1 VSVHVRLLLIVLSL
15 LAASR
20 AHAAPWSFEL
30 PDGYTEQPGVADA
43 QLEAL
48 RKVPRTVSVDAQVYL
63 SPDGTVR
70 LTRVTWLSQFDVPPT
85 KGGLESLER
94 GVIANFAKQ
103 ATKHISDGH
112 HFAGDQ
118 LVGEQVDEVGGE
130 RVQQR
135 RLYSADRDKVVHLF
149 WVICA
154 GPPERLG
161 ACTKA
166 QQSMQ
171 LTLPN
176 AAPLSPASAQPTEE
190 LDVAYVVGLVTGVTI
205 VLLLVV
211 WFVRRKVV

>member
-1 VSVHVRLLLIVLSL
+1 MRLLVFALAL

-30 PDGYTEQPGVADA
+30 PAGYTEQPGVADA

-48 RKVPRTVSVDAQVYL
+48 RKVPRTVSVDAQVYV

-70 LTRVTWLSQFDVPPT
+70 LTRMTWLSQFAVPPT

-94 GVIANFAKQ
+94 GVMSGAAKQ
-103 ATKHISDGH
+103 ATKHVSDSYR
-112 HFAGDQ
+112 FEGDQ
-118 LVGEQVDEVGGE
+118 LVADQVDEVGGE

-135 RLYSADRDKVVHLF
+135 RLYSVDRDKVVHLF
-149 WVICA
+149 MVICA
-154 GPPERLG
+154 GPPDRLG

-176 AAPLSPASAQPTEE
+176 AAALSPAQPEQH
-190 LDVAYVVGLVTGVTI
+190 DVAYIIGVITGIAI
-205 VLLLVV
+205 VLLLVA
-211 WFVRRKVV
+211 WLARRATRKS